1 MGSVVEL
8 TSADGHALRA
18 YVAGTPSQN
27 GGLVLCHDDAGWS
40 QACFHL
46 ADRLARMGYH
56 VIAPA
61 LFDRADPGLKQGYGP
76 GERAVTRALSRILP
90 LDAVS
95 QDVAAAGAILA
106 QPVLGLVGLGWGA
119 TMVWRM
125 AARSARYSAA
135 VCFYGAGIDAVLDE
149 VPRCPAQVHI
159 GEFDDEILGTHIA
172 RMRRDRPEVHTKLYS
187 MARQDFLIEET
198 ECYEPIA
205 TTTAMDHT
213 QMFLRTSMMKADGSE
228 EAAVPQA
235 APVRAFGRISPMP
248 VSEAPVRAVEPEPAA
263 VIRLQQ
269 PVWRAQQPA
278 VFGRRATA

>member
-8 TSADGHALRA
+8 TSADGHAFRA

-27 GGLVLCHDDAGWS
+27 GGLILCHDDAGWS
-40 QACFHL
+40 QACFRL

-76 GERAVTRALSRILP
+76 GERAVTRALARILP

-95 QDVAAAGAILA
+95 QDVVAAGAALE

-125 AARSARYSAA
+125 AARSQRYSAA
-135 VCFYGAGIDAVLDE
+135 VCFYGAGIDAVRDE
-149 VPRCPAQVHI
+149 ASRCPAQLHI

-172 RMRRDRPEVHTKLYS
+172 RLRQDRPEVHLKLYP

-198 ECYEPIA
+198 ECYEPLA
-205 TTTAMDHT
+205 TTTAMDNT
-213 QMFLRTSMMKADGSE
+213 QMFLRTSMVKVDGTE
-228 EAAVPQA
+228 EAALPQSV
-235 APVRAFGRISPMP
+235 PVRAFGRISPMP
-248 VSEAPVRAVEPEPAA
+248 VVEAPVRAVEREPAA
-263 VIRLQQ
+263 GIRLQP
-269 PVWRAQQPA
+269 PVWRAPQPA